1 MIIEEYNYSDH
12 KIEIH
17 EHPIYHD
24 FEFVVKNNDGKVVYA
39 SKNPYENLSEAKEF
53 AEIKINLKN
62 NDNN

>member
-1 MIIEEYNYSDH
+1 MIIDNYH
-12 KIEIH
+12 YGNHIIEIH

-24 FEFVVKNNDGKVVYA
+24 FEFVVKNNDGKVILT
-39 SKNPYENLSEAKEF
+39 SLHPYEDASTTMGA